1 LPPFASDF
9 TFPEHLGSPP
19 VFGGVR
25 VARSLVLC
33 VCFVLLRLAIVLSVL
48 RYTDS
53 DCPFGIFKLF
63 FFSQNKINAP
73 NTHIDDRPLSWL
85 GGVELVL
92 WVLTSPFS
100 DVFFFFFYHRRVLHM
115 WVKCQPSNIA
125 RYCCKE
131 GRVLILRKTNTGKP
145 VHAVTSIKQSPVL
158 KGHLFLVLS

>member
-92 WVLTSPFS
+92 CE
-100 DVFFFFFYHRRVLHM
+100 VFFFFCLLKRFAHV
-115 WVKCQPSNIA
+115 
-125 RYCCKE
+125 
-131 GRVLILRKTNTGKP
+131 GKMP
-145 VHAVTSIKQSPVL
+145 TFKYS
-158 KGHLFLVLS
+158 